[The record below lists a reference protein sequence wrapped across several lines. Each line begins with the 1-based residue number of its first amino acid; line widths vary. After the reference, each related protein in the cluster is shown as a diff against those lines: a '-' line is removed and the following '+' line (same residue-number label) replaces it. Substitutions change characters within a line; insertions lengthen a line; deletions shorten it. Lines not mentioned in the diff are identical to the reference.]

1 LIGCERKHLVEL
13 EFVFICSSFCY
24 YYYYYYYWGKA
35 IKQHVDA
42 FVNVWSGLQVREK
55 HSTVIN
61 DFFSSIQACQL
72 TGYSHD
78 QLPNQTH
85 REKKIVFAQ
94 DNGFLLINWYQTRKQ
109 QSHLMSLYLHTQ
121 VSVPAAKTN
130 IRHKHHMYITH
141 FCLVIFLHNYASLK
155 RKFRASKQ
163 PAYMKHHAHS
173 GNAMNWKVDASGTF
187 KASFSMCQKSH

>member
-1 LIGCERKHLVEL
+1 MCEVVCKCGRNTRQLSTISFLLYRHVNSQATATINFQTKHT
-13 EFVFICSSFCY
+13 
-24 YYYYYYYWGKA
+24 GK
-35 IKQHVDA
+35 K
-42 FVNVWSGLQVREK
+42 
-55 HSTVIN
+55 
-61 DFFSSIQACQL
+61 
-72 TGYSHD
+72 
-78 QLPNQTH
+78 
-85 REKKIVFAQ
+85 KKIVFAQ

-121 VSVPAAKTN
+121 VSVPAARTN

-173 GNAMNWKVDASGTF
+173 GNAMNWKMDASGTF